1 MDDARILI
9 VDDEPVNLKLLGDLA
24 LREGFTPIFA
34 HSGAE
39 ALKLVRREPVAL
51 MLLDLMM
58 PDMDGMEVLAE
69 LGRRDMLRAL
79 PVVMVTALDDRQARL
94 GALRAGAV
102 DFITKPIDRIEVAC
116 KMRALVELSRLRSES
131 VRGLKRRAADELLAR
146 VDSAVA
152 GLPLLIYEMS
162 GNTPASS
169 PG

>member
-1 MDDARILI
+1 MSRVLV
-9 VDDEPVNLKLLGDLA
+9 VDDEALTRTMLA
-24 LREGFTPIFA
+24 DIVRSCGHDAETAASGEEGMASFRRGRFQ
-34 HSGAE
+34 
-39 ALKLVRREPVAL
+39 LVLTDVT
-51 MLLDLMM
+51 M
-58 PDMDGMEVLAE
+58 PGMDGMEVLAE